1 MKFFFSLIIQLGAL
15 CVMGQI
21 SVSELNIKEKKF
33 FYTLVDVARYLKA
46 HKTIPLA
53 FHESTTYSKEE
64 SFYDEVVNK
73 YFEKNKTRELLIKDT
88 SVFGFE
94 GKMDMARHILNAA
107 DYFLDILPSDSIFV
121 RPYNSKELQN
131 VLEVYLIVNKKDIPV
146 LLCHFDP
153 STNLLI
159 GLSAGA
165 SPRTEEFMAYLK
177 RQKNYYE
184 FPDPTAKN

>member
-1 MKFFFSLIIQLGAL
+1 MKFFFSIIFQIATLSAI
-15 CVMGQI
+15 GQI
-21 SVSELNIKEKKF
+21 SFSEMNIQEKKF
-33 FYTLVDVARYLKA
+33 LCTIVDAAKYFKA
-46 HKTIPLA
+46 HKTIPLT
-53 FHESTTYSKEE
+53 FHESTAYSKEE
-64 SFYDEVVNK
+64 SFYDEVINK
-73 YFEKNKTRELLIKDT
+73 YFEKNKTRELLMKDT

-131 VLEVYLIVNKKDIPV
+131 VLEVYLIVNKKDFPV

-184 FPDPTAKN
+184 FPDPTVKN